1 MEPDE
6 RKMLERLLH
15 LSEHNNRILRHI
27 RREMLFHRFARL
39 FYWILI
45 LAVSIAGYYY
55 VKPYIENAIT
65 TIESAALERGLGQ

>member
-27 RREMLFHRFARL
+27 RRDMLIHRYMRL
-39 FYWILI
+39 IVWLLVLVIGL
-45 LAVSIAGYYY
+45 VGYYY
-55 VKPYIENAIT
+55 IKPYIENAVS
-65 TIESAALERGLGQ
+65 TIESAALERGLVQ